1 MIAVTASFLCS
12 ALLGLRLTFIGFTAF
27 MMAAS
32 FAVLL
37 MQGVLAGVLALLAM
51 QLGYVAGV
59 MLRAVRTE
67 GPALRRAALR

>member
-37 MQGVLAGVLALLAM
+37 MQGVLAG
-51 QLGYVAGV
+51 
-59 MLRAVRTE
+59 LRAVLPVRTE
-67 GPALRRAALR
+67 GPALRRAVLR